1 MPIPTSRTYES
12 GHVVIDQEK
21 CTGCGL
27 CAEVCSD
34 AVIEMIDGKAVATHR
49 NSLFGCIGCGQ
60 CMAVCPEGAVSV
72 TGRWISPDDVFPL
85 ADRSESASYDSLLK
99 LYQRR
104 RSIRDFK
111 DKPVEPELVEKIL
124 QAAVT
129 APMGIPPSDVNVL
142 VLNSKEKV
150 FQFSKDYCD
159 YLENL
164 KWMVSP
170 LGLLFMRLFY
180 GKENGDMFR
189 DFIKPVINA
198 YTGNMK
204 EGKNIVMY
212 DAPLAFYF
220 YGSPYTDPAD
230 PIIACTYAMHA
241 AESLGLGT
249 CMLGAI
255 HPFIQSGGAAKKFRE
270 KHGIRFKSK
279 EGLFLI
285 VGYPKVKFRNG
296 IKRTF
301 AGVEGL
307 N

>member
-1 MPIPTSRTYES
+1 MPIPTSRTHEA
-12 GHVVIDQEK
+12 GHVTVDHEK
-21 CTGCGL
+21 CNGCGL
-27 CAEVCSD
+27 CVEVCSD
-34 AVIEMIDGKAVATHR
+34 TVFELIDGKAVATQK

-60 CMAVCPEGAVSV
+60 CMAVCPEGAISV
-72 TGRWISPDDVFPL
+72 NGRCLSPDDIFPL
-85 ADRSESASYDSLLK
+85 ADKSESASYDSLLK

-111 DKPVEPELVEKIL
+111 DKPVEQELIDKIL

-129 APMGIPPSDVNVL
+129 APMGIPPSDVHVL
-142 VLNSKEKV
+142 VLNGKEKV
-150 FQFSKDYCD
+150 FRFSKDYCE
-159 YLENL
+159 YLEKL

-170 LGLLFMRLFY
+170 IGLIYMRLFY
-180 GKENGDMFR
+180 GKANGDMFR

-198 YTGNMK
+198 YTGFMK
-204 EGKNIVMY
+204 EGRNIVMY

-255 HPFIQSGGAAKKFRE
+255 HPFIQSGKAAEKFR
-270 KHGIRFKSK
+270 KNHGIRFKSK

-285 VGYPKVKFRNG
+285 VGYPKVKFRHG
-296 IKRTF
+296 IRRTF
-301 AGVEGL
+301 AGVDNL

>member
-1 MPIPTSRTYES
+1 MPIPTSRTHEA
-12 GHVVIDQEK
+12 GHVTVDHEK
-21 CTGCGL
+21 CNSCGL
-27 CAEVCSD
+27 CVEVCSD
-34 AVIEMIDGKAVATHR
+34 TVFELIDGKAVATQK

-60 CMAVCPEGAVSV
+60 CMAVCPEGAISV
-72 TGRWISPDDVFPL
+72 NGRCLSPDDIFPL
-85 ADRSESASYDSLLK
+85 ADKSEMATYDSLLK

-111 DKPVEPELVEKIL
+111 DKPVEHELIEKIL
-124 QAAVT
+124 RAAVT
-129 APMGIPPSDVNVL
+129 APMGIPPSDVNVM
-142 VLNSKEKV
+142 VLNGKEKV

-164 KWMVSP
+164 KWMVSSP
-170 LGLLFMRLFY
+170 GLIFMRLFY

-189 DFIKPVINA
+189 DFIKPLINS
-198 YTGNMK
+198 YTGYMK
-204 EGKNIVMY
+204 EGRNIVMY

-255 HPFIQSGGAAKKFRE
+255 HPFIQSGKAAEKFR
-270 KHGIRFKSK
+270 KNHGIRFKSK
-279 EGLFLI
+279 EALFLI
-285 VGYPKVKFRNG
+285 AGYPKVKFRHG
-296 IKRTF
+296 IRRTF
-301 AGVEGL
+301 ASVDY

>member
-1 MPIPTSRTYES
+1 MPIPTSRTYEN
-12 GHVVIDQEK
+12 GHTVIDQEK

-27 CAEVCSD
+27 CVEVCSD
-34 AVIEMIDGKAVATHR
+34 SVIELIDGKAVATHKG
-49 NSLFGCIGCGQ
+49 SVFGCIGCGQ

-72 TGRWISPDDVFPL
+72 TGRFISPDDVFPL
-85 ADRSESASYDSLLK
+85 ADKSEMASYDSLLK
-99 LYQRR
+99 LYQHR

-111 DKPVEPELVEKIL
+111 DKPVEQEFVDKIL

-129 APMGIPPSDVNVL
+129 APSGIPPTDVSVL
-142 VLNSKEKV
+142 VLNGKDKV

-159 YLENL
+159 YLESL

-170 LGLLFMRLFY
+170 LGLIFMRIFY
-180 GKENGDMFR
+180 GKANGDMFR
-189 DFIKPVINA
+189 DFIKPVINS
-198 YTGNMK
+198 YTGYMK
-204 EGKNIVMY
+204 EGRNLVMY

-220 YGSPYTDPAD
+220 YGSPYSDPAD

-270 KHGIRFKSK
+270 KHNIRFKSK

-285 VGYPKVKFRNG
+285 VGYPKVKFHLG
-296 IKRTF
+296 IRRTF
-301 AGVEGL
+301 ANVDVL